1 MCGPGKPYEGLVR
14 DGEWTGK
21 TRLVEGVLDA
31 PLHWRRPRTILVAS
45 MGDLFHE
52 SRSDEDIDRVFAVM
66 ALASWH
72 KFLVLTKRAER
83 MRVYASGEA
92 RYRIEVVARRVHV
105 EHCRACQDSDE
116 QGVPRP
122 HLNHVILPWPL
133 SIVRLGVSVEDQ
145 ATADA
150 RIPLLL
156 QTPAACRWVSVEPML
171 GPIDLCHL
179 QPGDP
184 PTEIDALHGT
194 HGVLRPH
201 GGECEHLDHV
211 VTGGESGPHARPC
224 DVAWVRDVVREC
236 REAAVPCFVKQLGR
250 WIAGDWPT
258 TPEGHLYVDRWL
270 FPDGAIW
277 VPGVIGEHNYL
288 RPEGAIAFQL
298 RDRAGAD
305 PAEWPEDLRVREL
318 PA

>member
-21 TRLVEGVLDA
+21 TRLVEHVLDA
-31 PLHWRRPRTILVAS
+31 PLRWRRPRTILVAS

-83 MRVYASGEA
+83 MRKYLSGITAHEGWEDRWA
-92 RYRIEVVARRVHV
+92 DATADIGGIGHPFP
-105 EHCRACQDSDE
+105 S
-116 QGVPRP
+116 
-122 HLNHVILPWPL
+122 LWPL
-133 SIVRLGVSVEDQ
+133 PNVRLGVSVEGQ
-145 ATADA
+145 ASADE

-156 QTPAACRWVSVEPML
+156 QTPAACRWISVEPML
-171 GPIDLCHL
+171 GPVDLGCYL
-179 QPGDP
+179 ATVVESVG
-184 PTEIDALHGT
+184 G
-194 HGVLRPH
+194 HGVTYSERVVQPA
-201 GGECEHLDHV
+201 LDWV
-211 VTGGESGPHARPC
+211 VVGGESGPHARPC